1 MKITLENSIFKDSQE
16 IGTKVLLELSADRLL
31 APVYEAMNRK
41 PKAERYGGWEARG
54 ISGHTLGHYM
64 TALSLCYE
72 TTENNKAKEIAEYVV
87 DELSNL
93 QQENGYVCGFPEK
106 EGFLGVFENPETFT
120 AGGFDLA
127 GWWVPYYTLHKIFR
141 GLIDI
146 YEKINNKK
154 ALDVV
159 TKLGLWVYNT
169 TSTLNDEQRKRLLK
183 CEYGG
188 MNQVLS
194 RLYKITNDE
203 RFKTASEFFCEEELF
218 LPLSEN
224 QDVLSGKHA
233 NTQIPKIAGALE
245 VYNNGGEDYLYSCA
259 KNFFDMVNENRS
271 YAIGGNSVSEHFHDL
286 HTEPL
291 ETNTCETCNSNNMLV
306 LARELFNIEK
316 NSKYYDYCEK
326 VLYNHI
332 LASQDET
339 GMKTYFVGLKSGH
352 FKVFST
358 LEDSFWC
365 CFGSGLENPFTY
377 NQHIYNKYENDLYVN
392 LYIPSIIEDG
402 EFSASLK
409 SEYPY
414 GEKAEFVFE
423 SNTTKTICFRK
434 PCWCK
439 DFSVEYNGEV
449 FRESENGYVKIK
461 GDFKEGETLE
471 ISLPMTIQMQ
481 YKRDDKNQVFFT
493 FGGIV
498 LAERLGKENFPEDD
512 HAKGENDL
520 TNYEGISVEPIHN
533 TNIYSIDNLKFS
545 LDGHILE
552 PFYDIMHE
560 RYRVYFEIK
569 D

>member
-1 MKITLENSIFKDSQE
+1 MKISLKNSIFKNSQQ
-16 IGTKVLLELSADRLL
+16 IGEEVLFKLSADRLL
-31 APVYEAMNRK
+31 APVYEAMNKK
-41 PKAERYGGWEARG
+41 PKAERYGGWEAKG

-64 TALSLCYE
+64 TALALCYE
-72 TTENNKAKEIAEYVV
+72 TTENEKAKEIADYVV
-87 DELSNL
+87 DELASL
-93 QQENGYVCGFPEK
+93 QQENGYVCGFPEE
-106 EGFLGVFENPETFT
+106 EGFLGVFNNPETFT
-120 AGGFDLA
+120 VGGFDLA

-146 YEKINNKK
+146 YEKTKNEK
-154 ALDVV
+154 ALNIVS
-159 TKLGLWVYNT
+159 KLGLWVYNT
-169 TSTLNDEQRKRLLK
+169 TSTLNKNQGKRVLQ

-194 RLYKITNDE
+194 RLYRITGDE
-203 RFKTASEFFCEEELF
+203 RFKKASEFFCEEDLL
-218 LPLSEN
+218 LPLSQK
-224 QDVLSGKHA
+224 QDILTGKHA
-233 NTQIPKIAGALE
+233 NTQIPKIVGALE
-245 VYNNGGEDYLYSCA
+245 MYNNGGENYLYDIA
-259 KNFFDMVNENRS
+259 KFFFDTVNENRS

-286 HTEPL
+286 QTEPL

-306 LARELFNIEK
+306 LARELFSLDK
-316 NSKYYDYCEK
+316 DSKYYDYCEK

-377 NQHIYNKYENDLYVN
+377 NQHIYNKYGNEWYVN
-392 LYIPSIIEDG
+392 LYIPSTVEDAD
-402 EFSASLK
+402 FSATLN
-409 SEYPY
+409 SEYPQ
-414 GEKAEFVFE
+414 GETAEFIVE
-423 SNTTKTICFRK
+423 SDTDKTICFRK
-434 PCWCK
+434 PCWCA
-439 DFSVEYNGEV
+439 DFSVEYNGKLY
-449 FRESENGYVKIK
+449 SETEKGYVKIK
-461 GDFKEGETLE
+461 GEFKKGD
-471 ISLPMTIQMQ
+471 IFKINLPMKIKVHH
-481 YKRDDKNQVFFT
+481 KRDDENQVYFT

-498 LAERLGKENFPEDD
+498 LAERLGRENFPEDD

-520 TNYEGISVEPIHN
+520 TNYEGIEVAPISN

-545 LDGHILE
+545 LDGHNLE